1 MGPLKDFKIIEI
13 AGIGPGPYCGMLLAD
28 MGAQVLRIDRLTD
41 AGLGIPV
48 PAKYK
53 LMNRSRPT
61 IAVDLK
67 TSDGVE
73 LVLSLCDKADA
84 LFEGFRPGVMERLGL
99 GPIECMDRNKRLVY
113 GRMTG
118 WGQDGPLS
126 SSVGH
131 DGNYSALTG
140 VLSAIGEKGGRP
152 VIPLNL
158 VADFGGGG
166 LFLAMGMLAAML
178 EAGKSGEGQ
187 VVDAA
192 MVDGAASL
200 MTMFYGLRAAG
211 MWNDERGTNVLD
223 GGAPFYRTYATKDKK
238 NIVVCAIEKKFFSAL
253 LDGLAI
259 DDIDPDDQF
268 DQTKWPQQ
276 AARFEAVFATRT
288 RAEWG
293 DLLEGSDACI
303 APVLSMSEA
312 PEHPHH
318 RARHT
323 FQEIDGTMQPGPAP
337 RFSRTRSEITCPPG
351 APGAANSDALTEW
364 GVSAG
369 DIERFQESGAL
380 ALPAKI

>member
-13 AGIGPGPYCGMLLAD
+13 AGIGPGPFCGMLLAD
-28 MGAQVLRIDRLTD
+28 MGAQVMRIDRLAD
-41 AGLGIPV
+41 AGLGVPL

-67 TSDGVE
+67 HSDGVE

-99 GPIECMDRNKRLVY
+99 GPSECMDRNKRLVY

-118 WGQDGPLS
+118 WGQAGPLKD
-126 SSVGH
+126 SVGH
-131 DGNYSALTG
+131 DGNYIGLAG
-140 VLSAIGEKGGRP
+140 VLSAIGEKDGQP
-152 VIPLNL
+152 VVPLNL
-158 VADFGGGG
+158 VGDFGGGG

-178 EAGKSGEGQ
+178 EAAKSGEGQ

-211 MWNDERGTNVLD
+211 MWNDGRGSNILD
-223 GGAPFYRTYATKDKK
+223 GGAPFYRTYATKDDKS
-238 NIVVCAIEKKFFSAL
+238 IVVCAIETKFFRAL
-253 LDGLAI
+253 LEGLSI
-259 DDIDPDDQF
+259 KDIDPVDQF
-268 DQTKWPQQ
+268 DQAHWPEQ
-276 AARFEAVFATRT
+276 AARFKAVFETKTRD
-288 RAEWG
+288 EWSN
-293 DLLEGSDACI
+293 LLEGSDACI

-312 PEHPHH
+312 PEHPHYQ
-318 RARHT
+318 ARHT
-323 FQEIDGTMQPGPAP
+323 FQEIDGVVQPGPAP
-337 RFSRTRSEITCPPG
+337 RFSRTQSEIACPPSE
-351 APGAANSDALTEW
+351 PGAANNDALTEW

-369 DIERFQESGAL
+369 EIERLQKAGAL
-380 ALPAKI
+380 APAAKN